1 MPLGV
6 SQGRFA
12 NALRNASPSRSD
24 VLVFDQAS
32 TASAIKTDLGPTADG
47 IAGMP
52 GFVLSGFGGENSPLI
67 SDQCPHVHRFRSLCK
82 KLLYVVTHL
91 PHSPHRIGHHFSSE
105 GFRLLEIDWTPM
117 SLSSTKRRRSFNT
130 DSDDSDSDEDVL
142 SANSSAQHELLKPEL
157 LGHVKYDDPSVFRRL
172 RIYDEADADID
183 HCHEKYQEVQGQH
196 LRRLRQIAGELRK
209 AVDKEGNIHYQSVEK
224 TPKKIEHEH
233 EKMMYD
239 PLTAIFTFLQK
250 FGNDNVG
257 ALREFKFAADTAVL
271 LPPSRSA
278 EAYTPSVAKFRPDF
292 NLLDKTADG
301 PFWDT
306 CAGFA
311 EIKVKE
317 EENSLPHTESSIKP
331 AILQCADYARYH
343 MAFRPFWIFSV
354 TLLITGTVFRVM
366 IVDRDGVV
374 LSPLHSIYDDNKS
387 RDPERQPDAKT
398 FVRVVRALTRRLT
411 DYQLGQDPSVTPV
424 TRDELSGYLQES
436 SIPASVESVIHLEG
450 GDYYPSYRIS
460 RFGNDCGTWC
470 TVGPPI
476 WVSLSLLGRGT
487 EVWRVVELYQSGG
500 KWVLT
505 GDIHIL
511 KSAWRNPLKLA
522 ETDVYNVIAGLKREA
537 DDADERTK
545 SASGAAEQDKKPT
558 FPAGIAT
565 HRCGSDVFYY
575 EDPRTW
581 SKITTAHLR
590 GDVDD
595 PNRPSKALHRIIL
608 SMVGQPLWKYTD
620 ELQLLNAFYAIVEA
634 HQYLCE
640 KGILH
645 RDISAGNMLLWPGG
659 AAAGFLYDFDMA
671 DVVRSLAD
679 HLITQEA
686 VDPVRRSGNS
696 RSGNLVMT
704 QGSVRSRVDYTTS
717 RQQGV
722 PVTGTLQFMAL
733 ELLQAV
739 HAGIPMPHH
748 SAHDLESIAY
758 VLGYTVLRRLVTTP
772 GCPESLDKVF
782 DTHFGGMTVEAIIYE
797 RANGPQPLS
806 WAYRHKDDQI
816 KQFALEH
823 MSYALNTLF
832 RSLRRKLA
840 RFYTAQEDSQEDQY
854 VSMSLS
860 EYNVH
865 EDDQHDEERITHAF
879 FLKLLKEAIDTL
891 HQYPSMVK
899 KFDPELETLRPLST
913 AQSGSDKPSKKK
925 ARANKK

>member
-1 MPLGV
+1 MADPTILD
-6 SQGRFA
+6 A
-12 NALRNASPSRSD
+12 NKLTPHYAS
-24 VLVFDQAS
+24 V
-32 TASAIKTDLGPTADG
+32 
-47 IAGMP
+47 
-52 GFVLSGFGGENSPLI
+52 GGA
-67 SDQCPHVHRFRSLCK
+67 
-82 KLLYVVTHL
+82 
-91 PHSPHRIGHHFSSE
+91 
-105 GFRLLEIDWTPM
+105 
-117 SLSSTKRRRSFNT
+117 NT
-130 DSDDSDSDEDVL
+130 L
-142 SANSSAQHELLKPEL
+142 AANSSAQHELLKPEL

-172 RIYDEADADID
+172 QIYDEADADID
-183 HCHEKYQEVQGQH
+183 HCHEEYQKQQGQH
-196 LRRLRQIAGELRK
+196 LHRLRQISGDISK
-209 AVDKEGNIHYQSVEK
+209 AVNKEGDIQDDSKKKVER
-224 TPKKIEHEH
+224 EH
-233 EKMMYD
+233 EKMMYN
-239 PLTAIFTFLQK
+239 PLN

-257 ALREFKFAADTAVL
+257 ALREFKFAVNTAVL
-271 LPPSRSA
+271 LPPSRCA
-278 EAYTPSVAKFRPDF
+278 EAYTPGVAEFRPDF

-301 PFWDT
+301 PFWDS

-317 EENSLPHTESSIKP
+317 EENSLPRTESSIKA

-387 RDPERQPDAKT
+387 RDPGRQPDAKT

-424 TRDELSGYLQES
+424 TRDELSGYLQEGS

-460 RFGNDCGTWC
+460 RFGKDSGTWC

-487 EVWRVVELYQSGG
+487 EVWRVVELCQSGG

-545 SASGAAEQDKKPT
+545 SASGAADQDKKPT

-565 HRCGSDVFYY
+565 HRYGSDVFYY
-575 EDPRTW
+575 KDPQTW
-581 SKITTAHLR
+581 SKITTANLR
-590 GDVDD
+590 GDADD
-595 PNRPSKALHRIIL
+595 PNCPSKALHRIIL
-608 SMVGQPLWKYTD
+608 PMVGQPLWKYTD

-671 DVVRSLAD
+671 DVVRSLID
-679 HLITQEA
+679 HLTTQEA
-686 VDPVRRSGNS
+686 VGPVKRVVDS
-696 RSGNLVMT
+696 RFGKAVMT
-704 QGSVRSRVDYTTS
+704 EGSVRSRVDYTTS

-733 ELLQAV
+733 GLLRAV
-739 HAGIPMPHH
+739 HAGTQVPHV

-758 VLGYTVLRRLVTTP
+758 VLGYTVLRRLVTAKKAGKILYSSGRQSRRP
-772 GCPESLDKVF
+772 V
-782 DTHFGGMTVEAIIYE
+782 HFQV
-797 RANGPQPLS
+797 PFQ
-806 WAYRHKDDQI
+806 
-816 KQFALEH
+816 
-823 MSYALNTLF
+823 
-832 RSLRRKLA
+832 
-840 RFYTAQEDSQEDQY
+840 
-854 VSMSLS
+854 
-860 EYNVH
+860 VH
-865 EDDQHDEERITHAF
+865 EDDQHDEEPITHAF
-879 FLKLLKEAIDTL
+879 FLNLLKQAINTL
-891 HQYPSMVK
+891 QQNPWMVK
-899 KFDPELETLRPLST
+899 KFNPEVDTLRPLST
-913 AQSGSDKPSKKK
+913 PQSGSDKPSKKR
-925 ARANKK
+925 ARVNKTG